1 MPNATPQDAQLILQI
16 YDLRREAEMRKARN
30 YVGMEWW
37 PNSMADVEK
46 TVMVPGSDANRWF
59 RQVLS
64 FWEMAA
70 TLVLHGA
77 VHEELFLD
85 TAQEMFFVYAK
96 LKPFIPAMR
105 EKYSQ
110 PDFLA
115 VMETLIQRTPKAQE
129 KAKAFDQ
136 RVARVGKMMAEH
148 KAKAA
153 AGMMVKENTGR
164 KFRDK

>member
-1 MPNATPQDAQLILQI
+1 MPKATAQDAQLILQL

-30 YVGMEWW
+30 YVGIEWW
-37 PNSMADVEK
+37 PSSMADVEK
-46 TVMVPGSDANRWF
+46 TVMAPASDANRWF

-77 VHEELFLD
+77 VNEDLFLD

-105 EKYSQ
+105 EKFAS
-110 PDFLA
+110 PDFLE
-115 VMETLIQRTPKAQE
+115 VMEKVIQRTPKGRK
-129 KAKAFDQ
+129 KAKAFEE
-136 RVARVGKMMAEH
+136 RVARVGKMMAEQ

-153 AGMMVKENTGR
+153 KQA
-164 KFRDK
+164 